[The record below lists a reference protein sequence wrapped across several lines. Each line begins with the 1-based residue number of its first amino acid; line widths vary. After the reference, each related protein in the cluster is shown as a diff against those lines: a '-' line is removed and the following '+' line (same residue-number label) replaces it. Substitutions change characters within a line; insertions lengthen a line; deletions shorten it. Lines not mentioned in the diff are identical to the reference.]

1 VLTWRSLSSIR
12 VFFSFNLNIEI
23 VLEVNTM
30 HINPATLLMYLHKP
44 NSFEVCDS
52 DSRGVERPVSA
63 KGVTREFFMSGNN
76 ACAEGAILAGC
87 RFYGGYPIT
96 PSSEIAEYMSRRL
109 PQVAGHYVQ
118 MEDEI
123 GSIAAVIG
131 ASNAGLKSM
140 TATSGPGFS
149 LMMENIG
156 LAFITETPCVL
167 VDVQRAGPS
176 TGMATLVGQGDMMQ
190 VRWGSHGDY
199 EVIAYS
205 PSNVQEMFD
214 FTVKAF
220 NMSEKYRTPVFLM
233 ADQVIGHMNGRLVI
247 PPSEEIEI
255 VNRKT
260 PTKSDPNF
268 IPFDYGQD
276 FPPMA
281 LAGGGFHVSVESL
294 THDERGYPSLDHD
307 VGARMQDHLIGKIRN
322 HEEEIIEVE
331 HYLTSDAEVVIVA
344 YGATAR
350 SALRAVNDA
359 RRAGKKVGLLR
370 LITPWPFP
378 SKEIDRLGANVK
390 TMIVPEV
397 NYGQME
403 HLVREFAPCPVVGV
417 HYAAGALIPPAKIS
431 AALGRS

>member
-1 VLTWRSLSSIR
+1 MS
-12 VFFSFNLNIEI
+12 
-23 VLEVNTM
+23 
-30 HINPATLLMYLHKP
+30 
-44 NSFEVCDS
+44 
-52 DSRGVERPVSA
+52 VST
-63 KGVTREFFMSGNN
+63 KGVSQEFFVYGNH

-109 PQVAGHYVQ
+109 PQVGGHYVQ

-167 VDVQRAGPS
+167 VNVQRAGPS

-205 PSNVQEMFD
+205 PSDVQEMFD

-233 ADQVIGHMNGRLVI
+233 ADQVIGHMTGRLVI
-247 PPSEEIEI
+247 PPSEQIEV

-260 PTKSDPNF
+260 PPKSDPTF
-268 IPFDYGQD
+268 IPFDYEQD

-281 LAGGGFHVSVESL
+281 LAGEGFRVSVESL

-307 VGARMQDHLIGKIRN
+307 VGERMQNHLIGKIKN

-331 HYLTSDAEVVIVA
+331 HYLTNDAELVIVA
-344 YGATAR
+344 YGATAK

-359 RRAGKKVGLLR
+359 RRAGKRVGLLR

-378 SKEIDRLGANVK
+378 SKEIERIGANVK

-403 HLVREFAPCPVVGV
+403 HLVREFAPCPVLGV

-431 AALGRS
+431 AALGRL